1 MCLLRDCKNFAD
13 CSFEALVLPLRDA
26 PPPADL
32 ASLVPLVVGLH
43 LRGVGLASQIRPW
56 PQNFTHINQPQ
67 ISASSCGTPRQ
78 CRTSCWRSWQ
88 SWGRL
93 PPRPGRPRPWPRLPG
108 ATLSVKHYWT
118 DKICC
123 VGLYLMMIVG
133 VHQDWEQTW
142 RVDLFYRLFIFSY
155 KSMSITLDS

>member
-1 MCLLRDCKNFAD
+1 MKGEGPSMCFLRDCENFAD
-13 CSFEALVLPLRDA
+13 GSFEALVLPLRDA

-78 CRTSCWRSWQ
+78 CRISWLKVLAKLRKAA
-88 SWGRL
+88 SEARET
-93 PPRPGRPRPWPRLPG
+93 PTM
-108 ATLSVKHYWT
+108 AEIT
-118 DKICC
+118 IN
-123 VGLYLMMIVG
+123 
-133 VHQDWEQTW
+133 
-142 RVDLFYRLFIFSY
+142 DLVS
-155 KSMSITLDS
+155 